1 VEAEAD
7 YRDLLSLLFLLT
19 KTMKSKGVIA
29 LESHIEKPHE
39 STIFARY
46 PKITHD
52 HFAVDFI
59 CDTLRMMTMNLEDPH
74 QVEDAMEKQLEKHHH
89 EALEP
94 AHALQSLADALPALG
109 IVAAVLGVI
118 KTMGS
123 ITEPPAVL
131 GGMIGGALVGTFLG
145 VFMAYGL
152 VGPFATRLTAV
163 VNEDGSLLQDHPG
176 RPGRPPARQRR
187 PDLGRDRPRQ
197 RAQPA
202 QPSFAEL
209 EEALGA
215 DPERVR
221 PRRAESYRGADH
233 GPVNSCL
240 RGLENRYSLAERCR
254 RQTLRQSARGNLMN
268 THGSAQAAD
277 RRRRRLGP
285 VAGRLRQEERR
296 RGGDSAA
303 AKAAAADA
311 STVTDAASAKDQAT
325 ADANKAAADAA
336 AAPADPADTAAQAAT
351 QTAND
356 AAATGSTSAPS
367 PDGPRDGR
375 RARPPTAA
383 RRQAGRRRRRPQD
396 H

>member
-1 VEAEAD
+1 MFQIIGIVMLFAMVFGSYLMGGGKLDVIIEAAPHELMAILGAAVAAFLISNSMVVIKGTAGGFGKIFKGPKWKSAD

-46 PKITHD
+46 PKVTHD

-94 AHALQSLADALPALG
+94 AHALQSMADALPALG

-145 VFMAYGL
+145 VFIAYGI
-152 VGPFATRLTAV
+152 VGPMATRLQAV
-163 VNEDGSLLQDHPG
+163 VNEDGAFYKIIQSVLVAHLHGNAAQISVEIG
-176 RPGRPPARQRR
+176 RGNVPSPS
-187 PDLGRDRPRQ
+187 
-197 RAQPA
+197 

-209 EEALGA
+209 EEALSQI
-215 DPERVR
+215 PNE
-221 PRRAESYRGADH
+221 
-233 GPVNSCL
+233 
-240 RGLENRYSLAERCR
+240 
-254 RQTLRQSARGNLMN
+254 
-268 THGSAQAAD
+268 
-277 RRRRRLGP
+277 
-285 VAGRLRQEERR
+285 
-296 RGGDSAA
+296 
-303 AKAAAADA
+303 
-311 STVTDAASAKDQAT
+311 
-325 ADANKAAADAA
+325 
-336 AAPADPADTAAQAAT
+336 
-351 QTAND
+351 
-356 AAATGSTSAPS
+356 
-367 PDGPRDGR
+367 
-375 RARPPTAA
+375 
-383 RRQAGRRRRRPQD
+383 
-396 H
+396 